1 MKIYEIDKEYI
12 SYLHSFENKVEK
24 STAEHYRFS
33 RKYLGIVL
41 TVNNF
46 KYFAPLSSTKTH
58 KDYFPSGEIR
68 PSVVPLIRITK
79 SNKDGSISLLGKI
92 QLNNMIPIFNDNLVK
107 LYDLN
112 KEEDIKYKNMVF
124 NQINFINKN
133 VKLITKNANI
143 LYNNKIKNLDIGYVK
158 NTVDFTL
165 LEEKALEYDNYI
177 KENSE
182 NEKKKE
188 DVSPKNENAKGEK
201 ETFVTE
207 NKENEKLEPWSKS
220 DLEKN
225 PWDKSEDNPWDKSN
239 SIDDEDMD
247 NPWAEKLQSDKENEN
262 SLDNE
267 LELD

>member
-1 MKIYEIDKEYI
+1 MILNILLLFHQLKLTKIIF
-12 SYLHSFENKVEK
+12 L
-24 STAEHYRFS
+24 
-33 RKYLGIVL
+33 
-41 TVNNF
+41 
-46 KYFAPLSSTKTH
+46 P
-58 KDYFPSGEIR
+58 GEIR

-182 NEKKKE
+182 NKKNKKMFPRKMKMQKEKKKL
-188 DVSPKNENAKGEK
+188 
-201 ETFVTE
+201 FVTE
-207 NKENEKLEPWSKS
+207 NKENEKIEPWSKS

-225 PWDKSEDNPWDKSN
+225 PWDKTENNPWIN
-239 SIDDEDMD
+239 QI
-247 NPWAEKLQSDKENEN
+247 Q
-262 SLDNE
+262 
-267 LELD
+267 